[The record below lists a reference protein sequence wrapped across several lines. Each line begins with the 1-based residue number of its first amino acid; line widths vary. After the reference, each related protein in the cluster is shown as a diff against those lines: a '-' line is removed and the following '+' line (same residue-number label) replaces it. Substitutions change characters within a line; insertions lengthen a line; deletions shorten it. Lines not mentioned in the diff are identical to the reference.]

1 MRVKKTR
8 QSDRGVY
15 RYPVQVEDGRGGY
28 KTAYNVIKPGEDGV
42 TEVMIKSL
50 HAMDDHEVY
59 LNVKNGHPHMT
70 AEQKATKKEW
80 EKAHPGEKYTMN
92 WNLSLDYI
100 ASEED
105 DDEVD
110 KSRVLVGA
118 SYDPFDDEEVSP
130 EVQRLRGVVAAM
142 TERQKQV
149 YQLVLLEERGYTEA
163 AKIMD
168 CSPANVKQICNKV
181 IALIKAGV

>member
-1 MRVKKTR
+1 MRVKKTK
-8 QSDRGVY
+8 QSDRCFY

-28 KTAYNVIKPGEDGV
+28 RTVYNVIKPGKDGI

-59 LNVKNGHPHMT
+59 LNVKNGHPSMT
-70 AEQKATKKEW
+70 AEQKAVKKEW
-80 EKAHPGEKYTMN
+80 KEAHPGEKYTMN

-100 ASEED
+100 AGEED
-105 DDEVD
+105 EEVD
-110 KSRVLVGA
+110 KSHVLADA
-118 SYDPFDDEEVSP
+118 SYDSFDEEDVSP
-130 EVQRLRGVVAAM
+130 EVQRLRNVVAAM
-142 TERQKQV
+142 TDRQKQV

-181 IALIKAGV
+181 IALIKASV

>member
-8 QSDRGVY
+8 QADRGVY

-28 KTAYNVIKPGEDGV
+28 RTTYNVIKPGEDGI

-59 LNVKNGHPHMT
+59 LNVKNGHPPMT
-70 AEQKATKKEW
+70 AEQKAAKKDW
-80 EKAHPGEKYTMN
+80 EEAHPGEKYTMN

-100 ASEED
+100 ASEDNE
-105 DDEVD
+105 EVD
-110 KSRVLVGA
+110 KSCVLAGA
-118 SYDPFDDEEVSP
+118 SYDPLYEEEVP
-130 EVQRLRGVVAAM
+130 TEVQRLRDVVAAM
-142 TERQKQV
+142 TDRQKRV
-149 YQLVLLEERGYTEA
+149 YQLVLLEEHGYTEA

>member
-28 KTAYNVIKPGEDGV
+28 RTAYNVIKPGEDGI

-59 LNVKNGHPHMT
+59 LNVKNGHPPMT
-70 AEQKATKKEW
+70 AEQKAAKKEW
-80 EKAHPGEKYTMN
+80 EEAHPGEKYTMN

-100 ASEED
+100 AGED
-105 DDEVD
+105 DEKVD
-110 KSRVLVGA
+110 KSHVLAGA
-118 SYDPFDDEEVSP
+118 SYDPFDEEEVSP
-130 EVQRLRGVVAAM
+130 EVQRLRDVVATM
-142 TERQKQV
+142 TDRQKQV
-149 YQLVLLEERGYTEA
+149 YQLVLLEERGYTEV
-163 AKIMD
+163 AKILD
-168 CSPANVKQICNKV
+168 CSATNVKQICNKV
-181 IALIKAGV
+181 IALNKAGV